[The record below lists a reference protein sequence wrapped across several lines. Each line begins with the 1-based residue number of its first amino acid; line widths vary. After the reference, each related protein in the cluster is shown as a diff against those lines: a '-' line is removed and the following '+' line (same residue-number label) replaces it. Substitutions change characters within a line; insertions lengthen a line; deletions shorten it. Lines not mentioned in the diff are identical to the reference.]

1 MADTV
6 IRDNINRM
14 NMGLLKVTD
23 IISTEHLPGDI
34 RGELEQTRKELLK
47 ARRHND
53 SLVSQV
59 NNLLH
64 FINEQNQRKRDL
76 QQRITINPKTGLPNH
91 NKMDRDLHNFFG
103 AYMEEPEPRP
113 GAAVLIK
120 LDNNF
125 DIISKTLKPSV
136 SEWIIYQIGSRLKEV
151 LTEDT
156 PIYHTRDDEF
166 IALLHDKGS
175 PDALKPVL
183 LDIIEHIGKPHIFS
197 GYHITINCVIG
208 AAFYPENGTNKSS
221 LLNNADIA
229 LAFAKKNNKSHIIFI
244 DHMREEVVRKME
256 LQNSIIKALE
266 EQSIREIDKQFFIHM
281 QPIMTVHEMKDG
293 KPVIE
298 RMDAEA
304 LIRWRHP
311 EKGIITPDT
320 FIPIAEETGLIIII
334 GKWVLYTATAQIE
347 TWAEKDH
354 IDSRLAINVSPRQFN
369 NDDLI
374 DSIKRIVEFRG
385 ICADMLQVEITEN
398 CFLEDPDEAVRKI
411 NTLKDMGIRIAIDDF
426 GTGFSS
432 VNYLRKLPV
441 DVVKIDR
448 SFITNIV
455 ESQQDRSIVKAMIAM
470 TAELGMQNVVE
481 GVETIEQLE
490 LLMKLGISRFQG
502 FYFNKALSPEEYI
515 KRYRSIFGKK

>member
-1 MADTV
+1 
-6 IRDNINRM
+6 
-14 NMGLLKVTD
+14 MGLLKVTD
-23 IISTEHLPGDI
+23 QLNKDNDPGDL
-34 RGELEQTRKELLK
+34 RGDLKRTRNELQKI
-47 ARRHND
+47 RRHND

-64 FINEQNQRKRDL
+64 FINEQNRRKRDL
-76 QQRITINPKTGLPNH
+76 QQRIDINPKTGLGNH
-91 NKMDRDLHNFFG
+91 NKMDQDLQDFFG
-103 AYMEEPEPRP
+103 SFMEGPDQIP
-113 GAAVLIK
+113 GALVLVK

-136 SEWIIYQIGSRLKEV
+136 SEWILYQISSRLKEIV
-151 LTEDT
+151 NDKT

-166 IALLHDKGS
+166 
-175 PDALKPVL
+175 VL
-183 LDIIEHIGKPHIFS
+183 LIQDMGTRETLKTLLNDIYQQISKPHIFS
-197 GYHITINCVIG
+197 GYHIVINCIIG
-208 AAFYPENGTNKSS
+208 TSFYPENGVSKSN

-229 LAFAKKNNKSHIIFI
+229 LTYAKKNSRNYVFFTEDMKL
-244 DHMREEVVRKME
+244 EVIQKME

-266 EQSIREIDKQFFIHM
+266 EQSLKEIDKQFFIHM
-281 QPIMTVHEMKDG
+281 QPIVTVNKMING
-293 KPVIE
+293 KPIIE
-298 RMDAEA
+298 RIDAEA

-334 GKWVLYTATAQIE
+334 GKWVLYAATSQIE
-347 TWAEKDH
+347 AWANTNH

-374 DSIKRIVEFRG
+374 ESIERIIKFRA
-385 ICADMLQVEITEN
+385 IKPENLQVEITEN
-398 CFLEDPDEAVRKI
+398 SFLEDPGEAARKI
-411 NTLKDMGIRIAIDDF
+411 NKLKDIGIRIAIDDF

-448 SFITNIV
+448 SFIMDITT
-455 ESQQDRSIVKAMIAM
+455 SQQDRSIVKAMISM
-470 TAELGMQNVVE
+470 TAELGMENVVE

-490 LLMKLGISRFQG
+490 LLMKFGIKKFQG
-502 FYFNKALSPEEYI
+502 FYFSKALSPEKYLSFYNKYLPE
-515 KRYRSIFGKK
+515 K